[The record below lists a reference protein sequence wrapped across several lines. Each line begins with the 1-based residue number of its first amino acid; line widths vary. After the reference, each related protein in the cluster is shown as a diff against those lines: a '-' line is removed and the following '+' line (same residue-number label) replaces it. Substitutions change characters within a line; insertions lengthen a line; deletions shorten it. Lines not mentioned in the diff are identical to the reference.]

1 MKYVCNSGPT
11 YVQTYGVFMGTV
23 PPQSLKLRNDF
34 AFWHEFE
41 FLSHMVNEYI
51 NRLDLADTH

>member
-1 MKYVCNSGPT
+1 MYRQTSGI
-11 YVQTYGVFMGTV
+11 FMGTV

-34 AFWHEFE
+34 AFWHEFD
-41 FLSHMVNEYI
+41 FLSHMFNEYI